1 MMVDDRRRSSAIICE
16 QLCDRVRSS
25 AIAGIDRAI
34 GCNRLRSSTIIC
46 EQSSA
51 IMRLECVPWCN
62 VFPACST
69 TSGMIP
75 WQPVVCQLLHVR
87 EQFMEEIGKYD
98 CLFNRYSKEFKD
110 KFKKINAWSKEGEV
124 FSISLAGAKK
134 KFRNLRTTYERYL
147 TRRNI
152 VFRLLTAPVQFSPSP
167 IYPGLHV
174 QTYDMCVLVHA
185 AFAWHSIEVVL
196 HSSKSVKNK

>member
-1 MMVDDRRRSSAIICE
+1 MFSQRAALQVAWYHNN
-16 QLCDRVRSS
+16 QLFVNFYTCVCFDKMKSE
-25 AIAGIDRAI
+25 ID
-34 GCNRLRSSTIIC
+34 T
-46 EQSSA
+46 
-51 IMRLECVPWCN
+51 
-62 VFPACST
+62 
-69 TSGMIP
+69 
-75 WQPVVCQLLHVR
+75 
-87 EQFMEEIGKYD
+87 EQFKEEIGKYD
-98 CLFNRYSKEFKD
+98 CLFNRFSKEFKD

-174 QTYDMCVLVHA
+174 QTYVPCVLVHA